1 MFDIFATIA
10 KVLVGLGRFVISFR
24 KTKKDT
30 FEELEFEMESAL
42 YINDNWYPEIYPRD
56 VRPWFN
62 SVPKKFENPKYYA
75 MKVHVYRKMLAEG
88 RLKHK
93 FHLDNRQ
100 RKQSSSTYPRN

>member
-10 KVLVGLGRFVISFR
+10 KVLVGLGRFVISCR
-24 KTKKDT
+24 KTKRDR
-30 FEELEFEMESAL
+30 FEELEFEMESVL
-42 YINDNWYPEIYPRD
+42 YTRWGHEIYPKD
-56 VRPWFN
+56 VRQWFASLPEKYN
-62 SVPKKFENPKYYA
+62 KPKYEVL
-75 MKVHVYRKMLAEG
+75 KVHVYNKMKAEG